1 MADRVICTVGHGNRT
16 SEELQALLV
25 EAGVR
30 ELVDVRAHPG
40 SRRHPQFSRATLAE
54 ELGGVGIGYTWSGQD
69 LGGRRRPKAGS
80 RHTAW
85 RNDSFR
91 AYADH
96 MESAEFA
103 AAIDRLLARAGE
115 AKLAIMCAERLP
127 WQCHR
132 YLISDFLVMRGVAVT
147 HLIGSGSAREHAL
160 NPMARIEHGLLV
172 YDRGSPLE
180 LGLD

>member
-1 MADRVICTVGHGNRT
+1 MADRVICTVGHGNRS

-40 SRRHPQFSRATLAE
+40 SRRHPQFSRETLAAA
-54 ELGGVGIGYTWSGQD
+54 LGAAGIAYTWSGGE

-103 AAIDRLLARAGE
+103 AAIERLLARAAE
-115 AKLAIMCAERLP
+115 TRVAIMCAERLP

-132 YLISDFLVMRGVAVT
+132 YLISDFLVMRGAAVT
-147 HLIGSGSAREHAL
+147 HLIASGSARQHAL
-160 NPMARIEHGLLV
+160 NPMARIEAGVLV

>member
-1 MADRVICTVGHGNRT
+1 MAAGAIYTIGHGNRS
-16 SEELQALLV
+16 SEELQTLLT

-30 ELVDVRAHPG
+30 SLVDVRAHPG
-40 SRRHPQFSRATLAE
+40 SRRHPQFSRESLAAA
-54 ELGGVGIGYTWSGQD
+54 LGAAGIGYTWSGAD

-96 MESAEFA
+96 MESAAFA
-103 AAIDRLLARAGE
+103 AAIDRLLAQAE
-115 AKLAIMCAERLP
+115 QQALAIMCAERLP

-132 YLISDFLVMRGVAVT
+132 YLISDFLIMRGAAVT
-147 HLIGSGSAREHAL
+147 HLIGPGSAREHTL
-160 NPMARIEHGLLV
+160 NPMVRIERGVLV